1 MDFFRRR
8 ILLAPDTETGAGGG
22 AATADGAAPVDPIP
36 EKPEP
41 IGEGFA
47 PLGGHKIQRMP
58 SAPRTEDGAEA
69 GESDEIGET
78 GAVGQVDE
86 PNDEPITGSEPI
98 TGKPDKQAMAEQPSS
113 TLSESDMADLRQVFS
128 QTRIDAA
135 KAKGP
140 AALEMLLELARDE
153 LTPLVGR
160 ETRTEADEPKA
171 DEPKAETAKQPDPKA
186 AKAQPKR
193 DDKDDD
199 IESAF
204 ADIAED
210 AIEEMKAVLGDEA
223 FSKGVKPLIDARRVQ
238 KKYNE
243 AIHTLVSRGHE
254 WVENMVAGLVIDAFN
269 DPAFGNQQKDDL
281 SPQQQTARKTLL
293 AEATLR
299 MKQAQEK
306 GVQMSPHRALRLAR
320 AVVSRIPAKQE
331 AVRELQDQV
340 QRRHRAAGAVPARGA
355 GIPAGSGAARGDE
368 AAMSAVSRK
377 LAQLGIRE

>member
-8 ILLAPDTETGAGGG
+8 ILLAPDIEAAAGGG
-22 AATADGAAPVDPIP
+22 AATADGAAPADPIP

-47 PLGGHKIQRMP
+47 PLGGHRIQRMP
-58 SAPRTEDGAEA
+58 SAPRNDDPA
-69 GESDEIGET
+69 DEGGET
-78 GAVGQVDE
+78 DGGEADPSAQVDE
-86 PNDEPITGSEPI
+86 TDEGGEPIAG
-98 TGKPDKQAMAEQPSS
+98 QAGDRAKAETKNEQASS
-113 TLSESDMADLRQVFS
+113 TLTESDMADLREVFS

-160 ETRTEADEPKA
+160 EKQPEAPEGDG
-171 DEPKAETAKQPDPKA
+171 PKAEPAKQPDPKA
-186 AKAQPKR
+186 GKQPAKA

-204 ADIAED
+204 ADIADD
-210 AIEEMKAVLGDEA
+210 AIEEMKSVLGDEA
-223 FSKGVKPLIDARRVQ
+223 FTKGVKPLIDARRVQ

-269 DPAFGNQQKDDL
+269 DPVFGNQQKDDL

-340 QRRHRAAGAVPARGA
+340 QRRSRAAGAVPARGA
-355 GIPAGSGAARGDE
+355 GIPARSGAVRGDE

>member
-1 MDFFRRR
+1 M
-8 ILLAPDTETGAGGG
+8 
-22 AATADGAAPVDPIP
+22 
-36 EKPEP
+36 
-41 IGEGFA
+41 
-47 PLGGHKIQRMP
+47 
-58 SAPRTEDGAEA
+58 
-69 GESDEIGET
+69 
-78 GAVGQVDE
+78 
-86 PNDEPITGSEPI
+86 
-98 TGKPDKQAMAEQPSS
+98 
-113 TLSESDMADLRQVFS
+113 
-128 QTRIDAA
+128 
-135 KAKGP
+135 
-140 AALEMLLELARDE
+140 
-153 LTPLVGR
+153 
-160 ETRTEADEPKA
+160 
-171 DEPKAETAKQPDPKA
+171 
-186 AKAQPKR
+186 
-193 DDKDDD
+193 
-199 IESAF
+199 
-204 ADIAED
+204 
-210 AIEEMKAVLGDEA
+210 
-223 FSKGVKPLIDARRVQ
+223 
-238 KKYNE
+238 
-243 AIHTLVSRGHE
+243 SRGHE

>member
-8 ILLAPDTETGAGGG
+8 ILLAPDIEAAAGGG
-22 AATADGAAPVDPIP
+22 AATADGAAPADPIP

-47 PLGGHKIQRMP
+47 PLGGHRIQRMP
-58 SAPRTEDGAEA
+58 SAPRNDDPA
-69 GESDEIGET
+69 DEGGET
-78 GAVGQVDE
+78 DGGEADQSAQVDE
-86 PNDEPITGSEPI
+86 TDEGGEPIAG
-98 TGKPDKQAMAEQPSS
+98 QAGDRAKAETKNEQASS
-113 TLSESDMADLRQVFS
+113 TLTESDMADLREVFS

-160 ETRTEADEPKA
+160 EKQPEAPEGDG
-171 DEPKAETAKQPDPKA
+171 PKAEPAKQPDPKA
-186 AKAQPKR
+186 GKQPAKA

-204 ADIAED
+204 ADIADD
-210 AIEEMKAVLGDEA
+210 AIEEMKSVLGDEA
-223 FSKGVKPLIDARRVQ
+223 FTKGVKPLIDARRVQ

>member
-8 ILLAPDTETGAGGG
+8 ILLAPDIEAAAGGG
-22 AATADGAAPVDPIP
+22 AATADGAAPADPIP

-47 PLGGHKIQRMP
+47 PLGGHRIQRMP
-58 SAPRTEDGAEA
+58 SAPRNDDPA
-69 GESDEIGET
+69 DEGGET
-78 GAVGQVDE
+78 DGGEADPSAQVDE
-86 PNDEPITGSEPI
+86 TDEGGEPIAG
-98 TGKPDKQAMAEQPSS
+98 QAGDRAKAETKNEQASS
-113 TLSESDMADLRQVFS
+113 TLTESDMADLREVFS

-160 ETRTEADEPKA
+160 EKQPEAPEGDG
-171 DEPKAETAKQPDPKA
+171 PKAEPAKQPDPKA
-186 AKAQPKR
+186 GKQPAKA

-204 ADIAED
+204 ADIADD
-210 AIEEMKAVLGDEA
+210 AIEEMKSVLGDEA
-223 FSKGVKPLIDARRVQ
+223 FTKGVKPLIDARRVQ

-355 GIPAGSGAARGDE
+355 GIPAGSGAVRGDE